1 MAGPFSLLRLAAVG
15 NCSSRAIIGTSVKY
29 RGAWRWKRMD
39 ATLDAALVLV
49 NREWQAKVSSV
60 GCKLFEFFFFL
71 LFCFFSP
78 NRKYCLRA
86 EWYRRDIKKIG
97 EFFFYFWKRINSD
110 RFFGDIS
117 RVSWT
122 IYRFGKREVREEIFG
137 EGLILM
143 GNLINRRISRGWIL
157 RRLMGK

>member
-71 LFCFFSP
+71 LFCFFLSKSEILFA
-78 NRKYCLRA
+78 NRMIQS
-86 EWYRRDIKKIG
+86 DIKKIG

-117 RVSWT
+117 RVSWA

-143 GNLINRRISRGWIL
+143 GNLINRR
-157 RRLMGK
+157 RLMGK

>member
-39 ATLDAALVLV
+39 ATLDAPLVLV

-71 LFCFFSP
+71 LFSP
-78 NRKYCLRA
+78 NRKYCLRT

-117 RVSWT
+117 RVSWA

-143 GNLINRRISRGWIL
+143 GNLINRR
-157 RRLMGK
+157 RLMGK